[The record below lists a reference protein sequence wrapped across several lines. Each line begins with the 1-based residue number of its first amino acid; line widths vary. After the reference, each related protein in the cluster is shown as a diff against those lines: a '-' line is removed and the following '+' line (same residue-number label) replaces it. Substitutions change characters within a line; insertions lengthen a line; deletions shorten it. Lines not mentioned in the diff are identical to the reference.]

1 MLVAGAC
8 AILMGLSGRELSSE
22 MDLFQIMFCR
32 NLIALSFTIIALL
45 CTGLEGVR
53 TRFIKRHVF
62 RNLVHFSAT
71 YLWFLGIISIPMAAV
86 FALEFTTPLWTAI
99 LAVLWLK
106 ERLNPPRIFGV
117 LIGFLG
123 ILVILRPGIAVI
135 HPAAFAVI
143 ASAIGLSVAYVITKS
158 VVHEDSAWTILFW
171 MNLIQLPLSLGLSLQ
186 NWVWP
191 SEALIPWV
199 LGIGIA
205 GFGLHLMGHWA
216 RDLGAI
222 TLPEA
227 IYELTAKPA
236 KIFRIPKRG
245 KIEVGYHAD
254 LLLFDPA
261 KVARGIKQRVHDLP
275 GGEARLTT
283 NAIGVHGTWVNG
295 FQVANQ
301 NGVIE
306 NGLNSGQLLRDFHS

>member
-32 NLIALSFTIIALL
+32 NLIALSFTIFALL

-106 ERLNPPRIFGV
+106 ERLNPSRIFGV

-143 ASAIGLSVAYVITKS
+143 ASAIGLRVAYVITKS

-199 LGIGIA
+199 LGIGVA
-205 GFGLHLMGHWA
+205 GFGLHL
-216 RDLGAI
+216 AI
-222 TLPEA
+222 SQAMT
-227 IYELTAKPA
+227 
-236 KIFRIPKRG
+236 
-245 KIEVGYHAD
+245 HAD
-254 LLLFDPA
+254 ASVVVPFDFLRLPLITV
-261 KVARGIKQRVHDLP
+261 VAWFMYQESLDMFVFIGAGVIVF
-275 GGEARLTT
+275 G
-283 NAIGVHGTWVNG
+283 NAI
-295 FQVANQ
+295 
-301 NGVIE
+301 I
-306 NGLNSGQLLRDFHS
+306 LRGETPKKTL

>member
-32 NLIALSFTIIALL
+32 NLIALSFTIFALL

-86 FALEFTTPLWTAI
+86 FALEFPTPLWTAI

-106 ERLNPPRIFGV
+106 EPLNSSRIFGV

-205 GFGLHLMGHWA
+205 GFGLHL
-216 RDLGAI
+216 AI
-222 TLPEA
+222 SQAMT
-227 IYELTAKPA
+227 
-236 KIFRIPKRG
+236 
-245 KIEVGYHAD
+245 HAD
-254 LLLFDPA
+254 ASVVVPFDFLRLPLITV
-261 KVARGIKQRVHDLP
+261 VAWFMYQESPDMFVFIGAGVIVF
-275 GGEARLTT
+275 G
-283 NAIGVHGTWVNG
+283 NAI
-295 FQVANQ
+295 
-301 NGVIE
+301 I
-306 NGLNSGQLLRDFHS
+306 LRGETSKKTLKDSSPGEM

>member
-32 NLIALSFTIIALL
+32 NLIALSFTIFALL

-106 ERLNPPRIFGV
+106 ERLNPSRIFGV

-199 LGIGIA
+199 LGIGVA
-205 GFGLHLMGHWA
+205 GFGLHL
-216 RDLGAI
+216 AI
-222 TLPEA
+222 SQAMT
-227 IYELTAKPA
+227 
-236 KIFRIPKRG
+236 
-245 KIEVGYHAD
+245 HAD
-254 LLLFDPA
+254 ASVVVPFDFLRLPLITV
-261 KVARGIKQRVHDLP
+261 VAWFMYQESLDMFVFIGAGVIVF
-275 GGEARLTT
+275 G
-283 NAIGVHGTWVNG
+283 NAI
-295 FQVANQ
+295 
-301 NGVIE
+301 I
-306 NGLNSGQLLRDFHS
+306 LRGETPKKTL

>member
-32 NLIALSFTIIALL
+32 NLIALSFTIFALL

-106 ERLNPPRIFGV
+106 ERLNSSRIFGV

-191 SEALIPWV
+191 SETLMPWV

-205 GFGLHLMGHWA
+205 GFGLHL
-216 RDLGAI
+216 AI
-222 TLPEA
+222 SQAMT
-227 IYELTAKPA
+227 
-236 KIFRIPKRG
+236 
-245 KIEVGYHAD
+245 HAD
-254 LLLFDPA
+254 ASVVVPFDFLRLPLITV
-261 KVARGIKQRVHDLP
+261 VAWFMYQESLDMFVFIGAGVIVF
-275 GGEARLTT
+275 G
-283 NAIGVHGTWVNG
+283 NAI
-295 FQVANQ
+295 
-301 NGVIE
+301 I
-306 NGLNSGQLLRDFHS
+306 LRGETQERIL

>member
-32 NLIALSFTIIALL
+32 NLIALSFTIFALL

-106 ERLNPPRIFGV
+106 ERLNSSRIFGV

-205 GFGLHLMGHWA
+205 GFGLHL
-216 RDLGAI
+216 AI
-222 TLPEA
+222 SQAMT
-227 IYELTAKPA
+227 
-236 KIFRIPKRG
+236 
-245 KIEVGYHAD
+245 HAD
-254 LLLFDPA
+254 ASVVVPFDFLRLPLITV
-261 KVARGIKQRVHDLP
+261 VAWFMYQESLDMFVFIGAGVIVF
-275 GGEARLTT
+275 G
-283 NAIGVHGTWVNG
+283 NAI
-295 FQVANQ
+295 
-301 NGVIE
+301 I
-306 NGLNSGQLLRDFHS
+306 LRGETSKKTLKDSSPGEM